1 MSLLSVVI
9 PVFNEQESISETLSR
24 LKAIQKQF
32 QEVNIEYIFVDD
44 GSKDL
49 SLKYLKERSLSD
61 ESIKIVSLS
70 RNFGHQIAISAGIDK
85 AKGDFI
91 AIIDADLQD
100 PPELLFDMY
109 CLIKQGN
116 DIVYGQRKSRAGE
129 STFKKSTAHLFY
141 KFMNYMCN
149 VDIPLDTGDF
159 RIITK
164 KVADVFRS
172 MPERHRFVRGMIP
185 WLGFKAAAFEYDRDV
200 RFAGTT
206 KYPFFKMLDLAFNAI
221 LSFSSKPLSLAINI
235 GIASVILS
243 IIGGIYFLY
252 VKLFTSISVPGI
264 TAVLLLMIFIGGT
277 QIFLL
282 GVVGQYI
289 ARIFEES
296 KGRPLYVINETVNI
310 D

>member
-1 MSLLSVVI
+1 
-9 PVFNEQESISETLSR
+9 
-24 LKAIQKQF
+24 
-32 QEVNIEYIFVDD
+32 
-44 GSKDL
+44 
-49 SLKYLKERSLSD
+49 
-61 ESIKIVSLS
+61 
-70 RNFGHQIAISAGIDK
+70 
-85 AKGDFI
+85 
-91 AIIDADLQD
+91 
-100 PPELLFDMY
+100 
-109 CLIKQGN
+109 
-116 DIVYGQRKSRAGE
+116 
-129 STFKKSTAHLFY
+129 
-141 KFMNYMCN
+141 MNYMCN